1 MNKKRVGAA
10 LGAVLVLGSLM
21 ACSSRAEP
29 DEIGLYYTKGS
40 VEGTKFQE
48 CIEPSTKG
56 PGTVNDQVYWLNT
69 GLATWNIQPEGGDTN
84 VPITAGS
91 KPDANGQAGPQVHVW
106 ATTEFYLNS
115 DCTDEN
121 GKETTQAPIV
131 LFWEKTG
138 RRYKVTADIRDGNW
152 KNMLLNTLV
161 PVLERTMQSVTR
173 LFTADELDANVAD
186 TWAKAEALMR
196 EEFTAQLRSKV
207 GGDYFCGPEYQRDRD
222 VTWTQKTVKSEKVEE
237 TVAGKKVMVD
247 KFTFGPDESKTGQC
261 PPVKVAISNVDYAD
275 KGLQDARAATRK
287 AAEEA
292 KRRLIE
298 AQAKVD
304 EANILSKAAQDKNYM
319 RLKELENQL
328 QMAQACASNPNC
340 TLIIGADGVIVGT
353 K

>member
-10 LGAVLVLGSLM
+10 LGAVLVLGSLV

-56 PGTVNDQVYWLNT
+56 PGTVNDTVYWLPT
-69 GLATWNIQPEGGDTN
+69 SLRTWNIQREGGDTAT
-84 VPITAGS
+84 PIVAGT

-138 RRYKVTADIRDGNW
+138 RRYSVTAADGDAGW
-152 KNMLLNTLV
+152 LKMLQNTLV
-161 PVLERTMQSVTR
+161 PVLDRTLQGVSR
-173 LFTADELDANVAD
+173 NFSADEWDANLTD
-186 TWAKAEALMR
+186 TWVKAEALMR
-196 EEFTAQLRSKV
+196 DEFTTQLRSKV
-207 GGDYFCGPEYQRDRD
+207 GGDYFCGPEYVRDTEVSYKQRT
-222 VTWTQKTVKSEKVEE
+222 VTKQTTPDPKDKTK
-237 TVAGKKVMVD
+237 MVD
-247 KFTFGPDESKTGQC
+247 TFALGAEEDKRGTC
-261 PPVKVAISNVDYAD
+261 PPVKVTISNADYAD
-275 KGLQDARAATRK
+275 AGLQAARAATRT

-292 KRRLIE
+292 KKRLIE

-304 EANILSKAAQDKNYM
+304 EARILSKAAQDKNYM
-319 RLKELENQL
+319 ELKKIEAQVRMAEL
-328 QMAQACASNPNC
+328 CAANPNC
-340 TLIIGADGVIVGT
+340 TLIIGADGAIVGT

>member
-1 MNKKRVGAA
+1 MSIKRVGAT
-10 LGAVLVLGSLM
+10 LGAVTVLAALG

-48 CIEPSTKG
+48 CVEPSTKG
-56 PGTVNDQVYWLNT
+56 PGTVNDKVYWLNT
-69 GLATWNIQPEGGDTN
+69 GLATWNIQPEGGDTAE
-84 VPITAGS
+84 PITAGTR
-91 KPDANGQAGPQVHVW
+91 PDASGQAGPQVHVW

-115 DCTDEN
+115 DCTDAE
-121 GKETTQAPIV
+121 GKETTSAPVV

-161 PVLERTMQSVTR
+161 PVLNRTMQSVTR
-173 LFTADELDANVAD
+173 NFTADELDANIAD

-196 EEFTAQLRSKV
+196 DEFTAQLRAKV
-207 GGDYFCGPEYQRDRD
+207 GGDYFCGPEYQRDKE
-222 VTWTQKTVKSEKVEE
+222 VTWTQRTVKRE
-237 TVAGKKVMVD
+237 TGKDAAGKPIET
-247 KFTFGPDESKTGQC
+247 FTFGPDELKSGTC
-261 PPVKVAISNVDYAD
+261 SPVKVTISNVDYAD

-292 KRRLIE
+292 KKRLIE

-304 EANILSKAAQDKNYM
+304 EAAILSRAANDPAYM
-319 RLKELENQL
+319 RLKELETQL
-328 QMAQACASNPNC
+328 QMAQACAANPNC
-340 TLIIGADGVIVGT
+340 TLIIGADGAIVG
-353 K
+353 KK